1 MDITPHVAAIREAL
15 EAVAGD
21 DDVSVAVADR
31 LSQAL
36 APAVQLQLLDL
47 LGQVA
52 LEVSSQLPDGRV
64 DLQLAGREVLL
75 VVTDTAADPS
85 GAPTLGDDDTAAAR
99 LTLRMSDAM
108 KSAVEAAAEATGQS
122 TTAWLV
128 AAARQA
134 LDSRPARRRSG
145 GIGSR
150 LSGYSQA

>member
-1 MDITPHVAAIREAL
+1 MDVTPHVEAIREAL

-21 DDVSVAVADR
+21 DDTTAAVADR
-31 LSQAL
+31 LSQAV

-75 VVTDTAADPS
+75 VVTEIAGDRAAGTAS
-85 GAPTLGDDDTAAAR
+85 GDDDSATAR

-108 KSAVEAAAEATGQS
+108 KTAVERAAETAGQS
-122 TTAWLV
+122 TNAWLV
-128 AAARQA
+128 TAARQA
-134 LDSRPARRRSG
+134 LDPRPARRSSG

>member
-1 MDITPHVAAIREAL
+1 VDITPHVAAIREAL

-108 KSAVEAAAEATGQS
+108 KSAVEAAAETAGQS
-122 TTAWLV
+122 TNAWLV